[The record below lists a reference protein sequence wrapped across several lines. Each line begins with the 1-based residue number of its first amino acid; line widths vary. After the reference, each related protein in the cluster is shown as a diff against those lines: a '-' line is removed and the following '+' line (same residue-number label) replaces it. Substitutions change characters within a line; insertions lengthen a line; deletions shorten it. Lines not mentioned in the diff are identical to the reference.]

1 MIEQP
6 GNMEIQLDLFLDY
19 PAFQGVLPQIEAAT
33 ACGPGQERPVPSFRQ
48 AQKLIRAITPTPPSS
63 F

>member
-1 MIEQP
+1 MSERP

-33 ACGPGQERPVPSFRQ
+33 ARGPGQERPVPSFRQ
-48 AQKLIRAITPTPPSS
+48 AQKLIAR
-63 F
+63 